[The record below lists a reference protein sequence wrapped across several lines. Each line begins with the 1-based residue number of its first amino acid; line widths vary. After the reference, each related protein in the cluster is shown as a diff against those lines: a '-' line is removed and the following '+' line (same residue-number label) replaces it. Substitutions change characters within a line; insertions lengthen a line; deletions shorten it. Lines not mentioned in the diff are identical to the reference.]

1 MRYRIARWLPVVIL
15 GVLLGACAANGQ
27 PAGDDPG
34 GEEMPA
40 DSEMAG
46 EEGTPDGDPQP
57 PDGGGTAGGD
67 GRVCGGLQGLPCP
80 EGWFCDLPAGEC
92 RGADLQGVC
101 VEKPEV
107 CTYEYAPV
115 CGCDGKTYGNDCL
128 RRAAGVQRDHG
139 GECEE

>member
-1 MRYRIARWLPVVIL
+1 MLDSMKRWLPVV
-15 GVLLGACAANGQ
+15 VLAVLVGACA
-27 PAGDDPG
+27 DYG
-34 GEEMPA
+34 GG
-40 DSEMAG
+40 SQ
-46 EEGTPDGDPQP
+46 TPDDDA
-57 PDGGGTAGGD
+57 PDDAEPTYGGD
-67 GRVCGGLQGLPCP
+67 SSEGDGQVCGGIQGQPCP

-92 RGADLQGVC
+92 RSADLQGVC

-139 GECEE
+139 GECE